1 MNADSYN
8 SSLNDLRCIWMTS
21 GLVAYKLCGLEFD
34 CDNCE
39 FDRVFRKNSKSLPVK
54 DSAESLKDRNPA
66 EVLISKI
73 KDEQF
78 DEKLIYLKN
87 QLVMKKLFGN
97 AYYIGINP
105 IALLML
111 DHVDSINIS
120 PANNIIKG
128 EIILSIEGGWG
139 KKEFISPIDFLLIE
153 KFNTPPSGFCLNKWF
168 AILVSNETIESR
180 YNFDQWNSERDRVL
194 QFLKQSL
201 NGNPEIGKT
210 LIDGGEKIADIDR
223 FLGAEQY
230 MEILCGVFP

>member
-1 MNADSYN
+1 
-8 SSLNDLRCIWMTS
+8 
-21 GLVAYKLCGLEFD
+21 
-34 CDNCE
+34 
-39 FDRVFRKNSKSLPVK
+39 
-54 DSAESLKDRNPA
+54 
-66 EVLISKI
+66 
-73 KDEQF
+73 
-78 DEKLIYLKN
+78 LKN

-105 IALLML
+105 VALLMINNL
-111 DHVDSINIS
+111 NSIYIT
-120 PANNIIKG
+120 PENNIKKG

-139 KKEFISPIDFLLIE
+139 KKEFISPINFLLIE
-153 KFNTPPSGFCLNKWF
+153 KFNTPPSGFSLNKWF

-194 QFLKQSL
+194 QFLKQAL

-230 MEILCGVFP
+230 MELLGGVFP

>member
-39 FDRVFRKNSKSLPVK
+39 FDKVFRKNSKSLPVK
-54 DSAESLKDRNPA
+54 DSAESLQDRNPA
-66 EVLISKI
+66 EVLINKI
-73 KDEQF
+73 KAEQF

-87 QLVMKKLFGN
+87 QFVMKKLFGN

-111 DHVDSINIS
+111 DNINSINIT

-139 KKEFISPIDFLLIE
+139 KKEFISPINFLLIE
-153 KFNTPPSGFCLNKWF
+153 KFNTPPAGFSLNKWF
-168 AILVSNETIESR
+168 AILISNETIESR
-180 YNFDQWNSERDRVL
+180 YNFDQWNNERDRVL
-194 QFLKQSL
+194 QLLKKSL
-201 NGNPEIGKT
+201 NDDPEIGKT
-210 LIDGGEKIADIDR
+210 LIDGGEKINNIYQ

-230 MEILCGVFP
+230 MKLLGGAFP